1 MTAPRPVGIFVHHQG
16 RGHVQRA
23 GALAQA
29 LLPERQVT
37 LFSADPQAVPAAAIA
52 AGARVIA
59 LPSLFQPTG
68 AEAPAMQTEPAP
80 RTVHC
85 APLGWPGIRTAMA
98 RIAGWFAAADPALM
112 IADVSAE
119 VAQLA
124 RLCSV
129 PHVKVLQHGTR
140 TDPAHRAAYDGAV
153 GLLAPCHRTLAQPEW
168 AEWADRIHYAP
179 GLGVAPPG
187 ADRAA
192 ARMALGLDPDRRLIA
207 VISGA
212 GAGEAGSS
220 ASVAVGARALPDA
233 LWVTIG
239 PLARDWHATDPG
251 NLRHL
256 GWTDQAADWLAA
268 ADLVVSSAGNSVTH
282 EMLALGTP
290 WIVIPQWCYFDE
302 QSRKAQALAAA
313 GVAHAPGG
321 WPASA
326 EAWDAA
332 MAAAL
337 AGHDAARSRA
347 LYDPGAAEDAAA
359 WIESLIARLW
369 AGAPAAPRTS

>member
-23 GALAQA
+23 GALARA
-29 LLPERQVT
+29 LLPARPVT
-37 LFSADPQAVPAAAIA
+37 LFTADPDAVPAPVRA
-52 AGARVIA
+52 AGAEVIA

-68 AEAPAMQTEPAP
+68 LEAPAMQAEPAP
-80 RTVHC
+80 PTVHC
-85 APLGWPGIRTAMA
+85 APLGWPGIRAAMA
-98 RIAGWFAAADPALM
+98 RMARWFDEADPALM

-140 TDPAHRAAYDGAV
+140 TDAAHRAAYDGSV
-153 GLLAPCHRTLAQPEW
+153 GLLAPCHTVLAQPEW
-168 AEWADRIHYAP
+168 ADWAGRIHYAP
-179 GLGVAPPG
+179 GLGVAPPA
-187 ADRAA
+187 ADRIG
-192 ARMALGLDPDRRLIA
+192 ARQSLELDLGRRLVVVA
-207 VISGA
+207 AGA

-220 ASVAVGARALPDA
+220 ASVAVGARAMPDA

-256 GWTDQAADWLAA
+256 GWTDRAADWLSA
-268 ADLVVSSAGNSVTH
+268 ADMVVSSSGNSVTH
-282 EMLALGTP
+282 EVLALGKP

-302 QSRKAQALAAA
+302 QLRKAQALAAA
-313 GVAHAPGG
+313 GVAHAPGA

-326 EAWDAA
+326 EGWDAA
-332 MAAAL
+332 VAAAL
-337 AGHDAARSRA
+337 AGHDPDRARA
-347 LYDPGAAEDAAA
+347 LYDPDAAA
-359 WIESLIARLW
+359 GAAAWVETLIARLW
-369 AGAPAAPRTS
+369 AGAPPRPRTP